1 MKLFRRSYKFLVLIL
16 LSFVFVVSMQ
26 NSFANTTLEVS
37 TTNMGDTLYFS
48 YEFNFSTSSPS
59 SIIAI
64 EKPEDSIFVNAFDNE
79 GVEYEPLVIGDF
91 YRFELNNRDIN
102 SYTIQFTS
110 AQTLRDIYEKDE
122 QTFYVNSNVDLD
134 QIIVSFD
141 VTRPFNE
148 VLNVYPRNY
157 EVSEDETRI
166 TTLQEGSLD
175 DNLFRISYEST
186 DSMSIWIFV
195 LLSIPILFFVILYIS
210 LKAKPHS
217 KDKNLGDFIRKDS
230 ENEKNNSNNKYSSNK
245 ATLPT
250 SSNSDENIVYSF
262 GNEDDNNNIELDD
275 QELEKKV
282 TVEKRDQKLSSNE
295 IRKENKSEDINL
307 EQNKKTEQLNTNQ
320 KDSLNITSDKSSSD
334 NVVGSN
340 ELEEYIQKYFTE
352 NEQDVIRVISNNE
365 GLMQQEI
372 LDNLPIFTKSTL
384 SKILSKLEKKKMIER
399 VRVGKVN
406 KLFIGEELKKLIKNE
421 KEEDK
426 SEEDK
431 QEGNNQLKK

>member
-1 MKLFRRSYKFLVLIL
+1 MLML

-64 EKPEDSIFVNAFDNE
+64 EKPEDSIFINAFDNE

-110 AQTLRDIYEKDE
+110 AQTLKDIYELDE
-122 QTFYVNSNVDLD
+122 QTFYVNSNIDLD
-134 QIIVSFD
+134 AIIVNFD
-141 VTRPFNE
+141 VIRSFNE
-148 VLNVYPRNY
+148 ILNVYPRNY
-157 EVSEDETRI
+157 EVSENETRI
-166 TTLQEGSLD
+166 TTIQEGSLN

-210 LKAKPHS
+210 LKAKPYS
-217 KDKNLGDFIRKDS
+217 KDKNLGEFIGKDS
-230 ENEKNNSNNKYSSNK
+230 ENGKNDSNNKYSSNK
-245 ATLPT
+245 ATLST
-250 SSNSDENIVYSF
+250 SSNSQEDIVYSF
-262 GNEDDNNNIELDD
+262 GNEDGSEN
-275 QELEKKV
+275 QELE
-282 TVEKRDQKLSSNE
+282 ERLNDKREDDKLNLAKNK
-295 IRKENKSEDINL
+295 KENNFEDSNL
-307 EQNKKTEQLNTNQ
+307 KQEKKPQNSNTNKK
-320 KDSLNITSDKSSSD
+320 DVLNINPEKSSSD

-352 NEQDVIRVISNNE
+352 NEQDVIRVISKDE

-421 KEEDK
+421 KEEDNNT
-426 SEEDK
+426 EDK
-431 QEGNNQLKK
+431 QEGK